1 MTEKEKLYRLFKL
14 DRRHTGYQQFSHYI
28 EPKNKLAF
36 LELRNWCWTQFGP
49 GMERDW
55 AIDLGN
61 GTYSVSRWAWYTEF
75 KHQRIYFTGSAE
87 LTAFLLVWA

>member
-1 MTEKEKLYRLFKL
+1 MDRDKLYRVFKL

-28 EPKNKLAF
+28 EPANKLAF
-36 LELRNWCWTQFGP
+36 LELRNWCWQQFGP